1 MAENTQYWNQLI
13 SNGIRL
19 LQEQNNDAAA
29 AVLKQA
35 AFDVEHTY
43 HDSWRWGTDYWELVL
58 YLKRADYTALG
69 DKKEQLEKDIMSAL
83 VTLQKG
89 SRDLLSTVSIRPA
102 VEQDMEWKEVLPFQ
116 KAAEDAELFIREDRY
131 DFAFDRIQ
139 TAFSD
144 YVRHILTKHGVHIE
158 TEDSLPTLLTKLQG
172 YYCSHIQPADTG
184 DRIKTILQSTGEI
197 INTISESKSN
207 NVAAHH
213 NGQLIEKREAQL
225 AVSLINS
232 VVDYIDD
239 IERELP

>member
-1 MAENTQYWNQLI
+1 MEENTQYWNQLI
-13 SNGIRL
+13 SKGIRL

-58 YLKRADYTALG
+58 YLKRGEYTALG

-89 SRDLLSTVSIRPA
+89 SRDLLSTVSIRQA
-102 VEQDMEWKEVLPFQ
+102 VEQDIEWEEVLPFQ
-116 KAAEDAELFIREDRY
+116 KAAEDAELFIRDGRY
-131 DFAFDRIQ
+131 DFAIDRIH

-144 YVRHILTKHGVHIE
+144 YVRHILTKHGMHFE
-158 TEDSLPTLLTKLQG
+158 AEDSLTTLLTKLHV
-172 YYCSHIQPADTG
+172 YYCSHIQPTDAG

-197 INTISESKSN
+197 TNTINELKSN
-207 NVAAHH
+207 NAAAHQD
-213 NGQLIEKREAQL
+213 GQLIGKREAQL

-232 VVDYIDD
+232 IVDYIDD
-239 IERELP
+239 IESELP

>member
-1 MAENTQYWNQLI
+1 MAENIQYWNQLI
-13 SNGIRL
+13 SNGISL

-58 YLKRADYTALG
+58 YLKRGDYTALG

-102 VEQDMEWKEVLPFQ
+102 VEQDIEWKEVLPFQ
-116 KAAEDAELFIREDRY
+116 KAAEDAELLMREERY

-144 YVRHILTKHGVHIE
+144 YVRHILTKHGVHLE
-158 TEDSLPTLLTKLQG
+158 TEDRLSTLVTKLQG
-172 YYCSHIQPADTG
+172 YYCSHIQPADAG

-197 INTISESKSN
+197 INTINESKN
-207 NVAAHH
+207 NNAEAHRD
-213 NGQLIEKREAQL
+213 GQVIEKREAQL
-225 AVSLINS
+225 AVSLTNS
-232 VVDYIDD
+232 IVDYIDD
-239 IERELP
+239 VENELL

>member
-1 MAENTQYWNQLI
+1 MAENIQYWKQLI
-13 SNGIRL
+13 SNGISL
-19 LQEQNNDAAA
+19 LQEQNNDAA

-58 YLKRADYTALG
+58 YLKRGDYTALG

-116 KAAEDAELFIREDRY
+116 KAAEDAELLICEESY
-131 DFAFDRIQ
+131 ALAFDRIC

-144 YVRHILTKHGVHIE
+144 YIRHILTKHGVHLK
-158 TEDSLPTLLTKLQG
+158 TEDNLPSLITKLHG
-172 YYCSHIQPADTG
+172 YYCSHIHPTDAG
-184 DRIKTILQSTGEI
+184 DRITTILQSTGEI
-197 INTISESKSN
+197 INTIYESKN
-207 NVAAHH
+207 NNAETHH
-213 NGQLIEKREAQL
+213 DGQVIEKREAQL
-225 AVSLINS
+225 AVSLTNS
-232 VVDYIDD
+232 IVDYIDD
-239 IERELP
+239 VENELL

>member
-1 MAENTQYWNQLI
+1 MAENNQYWNQLI
-13 SNGIRL
+13 SKGIRL

-29 AVLKQA
+29 AVLKKA

-58 YLKRADYTALG
+58 YLKRGDYTVLG
-69 DKKEQLEKDIMSAL
+69 DKKEQIEKDIMSAL

-89 SRDLLSTVSIRPA
+89 SRDLLSTVSIRQA
-102 VEQDMEWKEVLPFQ
+102 AEQDIEWKEVLPFQ

-144 YVRHILTKHGVHIE
+144 YVRHILIKHGVHFE

-172 YYCSHIQPADTG
+172 YYSSHIQLADAE
-184 DRIKTILQSTGEI
+184 DRIKTILQGAGEI
-197 INTISESKSN
+197 INTIIELKSN
-207 NVAAHH
+207 NAAAH
-213 NGQLIEKREAQL
+213 NDGQLIGKREAQL
-225 AVSLINS
+225 TVSLINS
-232 VVDYIDD
+232 IVDYIDD
-239 IERELP
+239 IESELP